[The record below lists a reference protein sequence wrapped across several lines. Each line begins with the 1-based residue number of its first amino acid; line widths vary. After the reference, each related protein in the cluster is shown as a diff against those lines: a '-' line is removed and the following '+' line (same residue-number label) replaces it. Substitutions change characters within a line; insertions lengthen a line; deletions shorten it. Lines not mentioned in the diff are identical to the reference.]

1 MKRPLAIFFSLLIVS
16 SLGACNL
23 PKSGTPAGTNPDI
36 VATNVVLTL
45 AAFTQTVPQQTPIP
59 SLSPTTEQPTNTEP
73 VILSTPTTTFTVTI
87 TPTSTMTLKPT
98 NTPIPKPGSIDGSI
112 SGYPYGALPSLS
124 IVAFGQEPPYN
135 YSYLITSPGDTS
147 YSMSSNYLIPGKF
160 RVVAYDSSNHKGGCP
175 ALITVISEQIVTCNI
190 SDWSGSY
197 PAKPAGVPSP

>member
-16 SLGACNL
+16 SLSACNL
-23 PKSGTPAGTNPDI
+23 PKGGTPAGTNSDI

-45 AAFTQTVPQQTPIP
+45 AALTQTVPQQTPIASP
-59 SLSPTTEQPTNTEP
+59 SPTTEQPTNTEP
-73 VILSTPTTTFTVTI
+73 VILSTPTATFTVTI
-87 TPTSTMTLKPT
+87 TPTITVTLEPT

-147 YSMSSNYLIPGKF
+147 YLMSSSYLIPGKF
-160 RVVAYDSSNHKGGCP
+160 QVVAYDSSNHKGGCP
-175 ALITVISEQIVTCNI
+175 ALITVISEQTVTCNI
-190 SDWSGSY
+190 SNWGGTY
-197 PAKPAGVPSP
+197 PAKPADVPSP